1 LNTTIREDNAGVAGE
16 FMRLVGAF
24 ILSGALVASGGFAKA
39 VDCTNPDAL
48 GVSRTLKVD
57 PAVDKLLGTIQY
69 RNSLPL
75 EDHEVVLTFDDGP
88 LPRYSNAI
96 LDILAAECV
105 TATYFMVGDMAREFP
120 STVRKIAAAGHTIG
134 THSQSHPMS
143 FDRMPIE
150 RARRQIED
158 GISSV
163 SKALGETAEVAPFF
177 RIPGLARQSAVEKYL
192 LSRNLSVFSA
202 DVTGDDWR
210 RIRAREVVKRTMR
223 RLEARGRG
231 IILLHDIHAVTVM
244 ALPPLLRELK
254 SHGYRVVHLTPMLPE
269 PEIAPPNFVP
279 LPPERPKPTDPDS
292 TPVAWDI
299 PLVIAVADTPMT
311 VMETDN

>member
-1 LNTTIREDNAGVAGE
+1 
-16 FMRLVGAF
+16 MRLVGALF
-24 ILSGALVASGGFAKA
+24 LGCAIAASGGVAKA
-39 VDCTNPDAL
+39 ADCANPDAL
-48 GVSRTLKVD
+48 GVSRILKVD
-57 PAVDKLLGTIQY
+57 PAVDRLLGTIQY

-75 EDHEVVLTFDDGP
+75 EDREVVLTFDDGP

-120 STVRKIAAAGHTIG
+120 STVRKIAAAGHTVG

-158 GISSV
+158 GINSV
-163 SKALGETAEVAPFF
+163 SKALGDTAEVAPFF
-177 RIPGLARQSAVEKYL
+177 RIPGLARQNSVEKYL
-192 LSRNLSVFSA
+192 LSRNISVFSA

-223 RLEARGRG
+223 RLETRGRG

-244 ALPPLLRELK
+244 ALPSLLRELK
-254 SHGYRVVHLTPMLPE
+254 SRGYRVVHLTPMLPE
-269 PEIAPPNFVP
+269 PEPPAPNFVP
-279 LPPERPKPTDPDS
+279 LPPERPKPTNPDS
-292 TPVAWDI
+292 VPVASDI

-311 VMETDN
+311 FIETEN

>member
-1 LNTTIREDNAGVAGE
+1 
-16 FMRLVGAF
+16 MRLVGAVV
-24 ILSGALVASGGFAKA
+24 LGCVVAATGARAAE
-39 VDCTNPDAL
+39 CTNPDAL

-57 PAVDKLLGTIQY
+57 PAVERLVGTIQY

-105 TATYFMVGDMAREFP
+105 TATYFMVGDMARAFP
-120 STVRKIAAAGHTIG
+120 RMVRRIAAAGHTIG

-143 FDRMPIE
+143 FGHMPAQ
-150 RARRQIED
+150 RARRQIDD
-158 GISSV
+158 GINSV
-163 SKALGETAEVAPFF
+163 SEALGDTGDVAPFF
-177 RIPGLARQSAVEKYL
+177 RIPGLARQNAVEKYL
-192 LSRNLSVFSA
+192 HDRNIAVFSA

-210 RIRAREVVKRTMR
+210 RIRAGEFLRRTMR

-244 ALPPLLRELK
+244 ALPALLRELK
-254 SHGYRVVHLTPMLPE
+254 HRGYRVVHLTPMQPE
-269 PEIAPPNFVP
+269 PGDTPPGLVP
-279 LPPERPKPTDPDS
+279 LPPERQKPAEPDVDA
-292 TPVAWDI
+292 PVASRNL

-311 VMETDN
+311 FAGAEN